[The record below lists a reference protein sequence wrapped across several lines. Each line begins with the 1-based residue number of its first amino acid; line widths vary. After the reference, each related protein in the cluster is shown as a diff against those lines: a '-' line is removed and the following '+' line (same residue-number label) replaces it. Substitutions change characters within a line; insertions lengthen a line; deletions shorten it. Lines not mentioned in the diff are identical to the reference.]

1 MCFLG
6 NKPLNQI
13 DKENFRSAMA
23 VAASSVEKQAVDAF
37 KARQGEIFANLNK
50 SLANGFSVGVA
61 NAKSELT
68 RGGKKYDEET
78 TFDVMQTPAA
88 REALNKANANLLKAE
103 AHSIQSAMNSMMTSV
118 YLLNSNRYP
127 SSWTLFDALDQ
138 ELLPQIENGLTGK
151 TTKNGASLN
160 ISNYAEGLTRET
172 SQQALL
178 AGQSA
183 VAKDAGFSLVRISEH
198 QSSCPKCQPYQ
209 GRVLVDDVWAGGK
222 PDGKHELLSVAIAN
236 GLFHWNCRHT
246 KTIWYPG
253 AYEPK
258 AQAGYDPKKTAV
270 NYQLEQQQRLMER
283 TIRKYKRIADAAL
296 TPERKFQAELKV
308 KEWQGHL
315 RGFVKTAKE
324 HGFEIYR
331 QSWKEQVGAEKVP
344 QLPNYSVL
352 EKENSENTNDVV
364 DFCVNFDII
373 ESERYRNDIS
383 KITKNPKVAES
394 IYSSARDMLKHR
406 SGTNYEDDYAIGL
419 RSGKIIAQETSLNI
433 EGKVGFSALDV
444 EKIRNANEEILTL
457 HNHPHGRPPTAED
470 VNALFRR
477 GENNTLGCCLG
488 HNSSIYLFTRPERE
502 IVTRD
507 YVLAIQKF
515 KNRGFSEDTAQL
527 NAIEQMSRT
536 FGFDIY
542 VIRRG

>member
-1 MCFLG
+1 MNYDVGVERQNFDSSGLSTGETVGLALLDIESEILASVRDAFVSYG

-13 DKENFRSAMA
+13 DKENFRSAIA
-23 VAASSVEKQAVDAF
+23 VAAASVEKRAVDAF

-68 RGGKKYDEET
+68 RGGKKYDKET

-88 REALNKANANLLKAE
+88 REALNKANANLLRAE

-183 VAKDAGFSLVRISEH
+183 VAKEAGLFLVRISEH

-209 GRVLVDDVWAGGK
+209 GKVLVDDVFAGGN
-222 PDGKHELLSVAIAN
+222 PDGRHELLSVAIAN

-258 AQAGYDPKKTAV
+258 AQEGYDPKKTAV
-270 NYQLEQQQRLMER
+270 NYQLEQEQRLMER
-283 TIRKYKRIADAAL
+283 TIRKYKRIADTAL

-308 KEWQGHL
+308 KEWQGRL
-315 RGFVKTAKE
+315 RGFVKSAKD

-331 QSWKEQVGAEKVP
+331 QSWKEQVGEKAVP
-344 QLPNYSVL
+344 LNT
-352 EKENSENTNDVV
+352 KE
-364 DFCVNFDII
+364 
-373 ESERYRNDIS
+373 Y
-383 KITKNPKVAES
+383 
-394 IYSSARDMLKHR
+394 
-406 SGTNYEDDYAIGL
+406 
-419 RSGKIIAQETSLNI
+419 
-433 EGKVGFSALDV
+433 V
-444 EKIRNANEEILTL
+444 EKGA
-457 HNHPHGRPPTAED
+457 A
-470 VNALFRR
+470 
-477 GENNTLGCCLG
+477 
-488 HNSSIYLFTRPERE
+488 
-502 IVTRD
+502 
-507 YVLAIQKF
+507 
-515 KNRGFSEDTAQL
+515 
-527 NAIEQMSRT
+527 
-536 FGFDIY
+536 
-542 VIRRG
+542 